1 MAEELKKEKEGAQD
15 EKEKRETEKEIEK
28 SEPTL
33 TEDDLSKTIKDLEDI
48 IKAKKAPEPEEDEDD
63 EDEDEDEDEEKSFT
77 GNFDEDETLNKA
89 IEVSDY
95 LAALVDQT
103 ETSIDAVGGKI
114 SNLEK
119 SLTKFDSKYLEA
131 LGNVGTLIKGLTD
144 KIDVMQKAFDERLV
158 KIEKT
163 PVSAAKSIVKSGSVL
178 EKSFAGDTGVND
190 SIEQLPR
197 RKVAELLE
205 KAVADGKIRDGVLFS
220 YEGSQ
225 NYSLTQEQKELLKAY
240 I

>member
-1 MAEELKKEKEGAQD
+1 MAEDLKKEEGDQEEKKKKV
-15 EKEKRETEKEIEK
+15 EKEVEK

-33 TEDDLSKTIKDLEDI
+33 TEDELIKTIKDLEDI
-48 IKAKKAPEPEEDEDD
+48 IKAKKAPEPEEDEED
-63 EDEDEDEDEEKSFT
+63 EDEEDEDEEKSFT

-103 ETSIDAVGGKI
+103 ETSIDAVGGKL
-114 SNLEK
+114 SSMEK
-119 SLTKFDSKYLEA
+119 SLIKFDSKYLEA
-131 LGNVGTLIKGLTD
+131 LSGVGTLIKGLTD
-144 KIDVMQKAFDERLV
+144 KVDVMQKAFDERLV

-163 PVSAAKSIVKSGSVL
+163 PISLPKSMVKSGNVL
-178 EKSFAGDTGVND
+178 EKSFAGDTGVD
-190 SIEQLPR
+190 GGIDQLPR
-197 RKVAELLE
+197 SKVTQLLE

-220 YEGSQ
+220 YEGSRD
-225 NYSLTQEQKELLKAY
+225 YTLTQDQTELLKAY

>member
-1 MAEELKKEKEGAQD
+1 MAEDLKKEEGDQE
-15 EKEKRETEKEIEK
+15 EKKKVEKEIEK

-33 TEDDLSKTIKDLEDI
+33 TEDELIKTIKDLEDI
-48 IKAKKAPEPEEDEDD
+48 IKAKKAPEPEEDEED
-63 EDEDEDEDEEKSFT
+63 EDEEDEDEEKSFT

-103 ETSIDAVGGKI
+103 ETSIDAVGGKL
-114 SNLEK
+114 SSMEK
-119 SLTKFDSKYLEA
+119 SLIKFDSKYLEA
-131 LGNVGTLIKGLTD
+131 LSGVGTLIKGLTD
-144 KIDVMQKAFDERLV
+144 KVDVMQKAFDERLV

-163 PVSAAKSIVKSGSVL
+163 PISLPKSMVKSGNVL
-178 EKSFAGDTGVND
+178 EKSFAGDTGVD
-190 SIEQLPR
+190 GGIDQLPR
-197 RKVAELLE
+197 SKVTQLLE

-220 YEGSQ
+220 FEGSRD
-225 NYSLTQEQKELLKAY
+225 YALTQDQKELLKAY

>member
-1 MAEELKKEKEGAQD
+1 MAEDLKKEEGDQEEKKKKV
-15 EKEKRETEKEIEK
+15 EKEVEK

-33 TEDDLSKTIKDLEDI
+33 TEDELIKTIKDLEDI
-48 IKAKKAPEPEEDEDD
+48 IKAKKAPEPEEDEED
-63 EDEDEDEDEEKSFT
+63 EDEEDEDEEKSFT

-103 ETSIDAVGGKI
+103 ETSIDAVGGKL
-114 SNLEK
+114 SSMEK
-119 SLTKFDSKYLEA
+119 SLIKFDSKYLEA
-131 LGNVGTLIKGLTD
+131 LSGVGTLIKGLTD
-144 KIDVMQKAFDERLV
+144 KVDVMQKAFDERLV

-163 PVSAAKSIVKSGSVL
+163 PISLPKSMVKSGNVL
-178 EKSFAGDTGVND
+178 EKSFAGDTGVD
-190 SIEQLPR
+190 GGIDQLPR
-197 RKVAELLE
+197 SKVTQLLE

-220 YEGSQ
+220 YEGSRD
-225 NYSLTQEQKELLKAY
+225 YTLTQDQKELLKAY

>member
-1 MAEELKKEKEGAQD
+1 MAEDLKKEEGDQEEKKKKV
-15 EKEKRETEKEIEK
+15 EKEVEK

-33 TEDDLSKTIKDLEDI
+33 TEDELIKTIKDLEDI
-48 IKAKKAPEPEEDEDD
+48 IKAKKAPEPEEDEED
-63 EDEDEDEDEEKSFT
+63 EDEEDEDEEKSFT

-103 ETSIDAVGGKI
+103 ETSIDAVGGKL
-114 SNLEK
+114 SSMEK
-119 SLTKFDSKYLEA
+119 SLIKFDSKYLEA
-131 LGNVGTLIKGLTD
+131 LSGVGTLIKGLTD
-144 KIDVMQKAFDERLV
+144 KVDVMQKAFDERLV

-163 PVSAAKSIVKSGSVL
+163 PISLPKSMVKSGNVL
-178 EKSFAGDTGVND
+178 EKSFAGDTGVD
-190 SIEQLPR
+190 GGIDQLPR
-197 RKVAELLE
+197 SKVTQLLE

-220 YEGSQ
+220 FEGSRD
-225 NYSLTQEQKELLKAY
+225 YALTQDQKELLKAY